1 MSLVYAITKEDF
13 IVNKKVI
20 SFLLTVFLIVGTL
33 FSYENSVTAE
43 AASAVTVKPKKVT
56 NVEKILPTP
65 TIYYPATEADTYN
78 YIFKFTLDEASV
90 VRINA
95 LSRYAFWN
103 WGGSTNYSLIGS
115 SVKETWKTSANADCS
130 WELQG
135 GNYSDKI
142 FTLNKGTYYLYV
154 STNLQKD
161 WQEVEHNGF
170 KPTDYDIGFWLAI
183 NTATYTKTPTLKSC
197 TNKTGSQVLVKYS
210 KVSKAAGYA
219 VQYSTSSKFKSA
231 KSVSSTKTSATIK
244 KLKKKT
250 YYVRV
255 RAYRLLDGKK
265 YYSAWSKVKK
275 VSVKK

>member
-1 MSLVYAITKEDF
+1 M
-13 IVNKKVI
+13 NKKVI

-65 TIYYPATEADTYN
+65 TIYYPATGANTCSYV
-78 YIFKFTLDEASV
+78 FKFTLDEASV

-95 LSRYAFWN
+95 LSRYAFYN
-103 WGGSTNYSLIGS
+103 DGGSATYNLIGS
-115 SVKETWKTSANADCS
+115 SVKETWTTGVYADHS
-130 WELQG
+130 WEDQS
-135 GNYSDKI
+135 GNYCDKV
-142 FTLNKGTYYLYV
+142 FTLNKGTYYLYA
-154 STNLQKD
+154 SINLAKD
-161 WQEVEHNGF
+161 WQNDTYMGY
-170 KPTDYDIGFWLAI
+170 KPADYDLGFWLAI

-255 RAYRLLDGKK
+255 RAYRLIDGKK